1 MDGKKK
7 MDGWDYY
14 IKKRVFLILK
24 NKRVYSGIIENVENV
39 GNGLV
44 WIRLRDKFNKI
55 ITFTTNEI
63 DVCEEE

>member
-14 IKKRVFLILK
+14 IKKKVFLILK
-24 NKRVYSGIIENVENV
+24 NKRVYSGIIESVENV

-44 WIRLRDKFNKI
+44 WIKLRDKFNKI